1 MTALDIDK
9 RKLERLLSAVLGE
22 SVRLSS
28 AEPLGESSRQTPWRV
43 DVEVGGVRTSIL
55 LRMGE
60 GCSSNEVT
68 ALRAMQN
75 HPIPTP
81 RLLHWDPDGV
91 VLGAPVFVSEFIEGE
106 PLLDALTAGEPWAEE
121 MYIDT
126 VYGLQS
132 IKPGDLP
139 DGAAAQLETGNSA
152 LDVLEDAYK
161 DFAEPDGLIRRAY
174 SRLKETQPELPT
186 VRFSNGDL
194 WPENLLV
201 RDRALVGVIDWQH
214 AGFSDPIYEF
224 LLPFFLVPELRGRG
238 IEERYCERTGFDPRM
253 LHWYHGLEFFDSLRW
268 VLKTGEP
275 YMIHTADSLRGDLTR
290 WLA

>member
-1 MTALDIDK
+1 MTGLDIDK
-9 RKLERLLSAVLGE
+9 RKLERLLAAVLGE
-22 SVRLSS
+22 SVCLGS

-43 DVEVGGVRTSIL
+43 DVEVGGVPTSIL
-55 LRMGE
+55 LRLGE
-60 GCSSNEVT
+60 GCSNNEAT

-91 VLGAPVFVSEFIEGE
+91 ALGAPVFVSEFIQGE
-106 PLLDALTAGEPWAEE
+106 PLLDALKAGEPWAEE

-126 VYGLQS
+126 VCGLQS
-132 IKPGDLP
+132 IQTGDLP
-139 DGAAAQLETGNSA
+139 DGTVAQLKTGNTA
-152 LDVLEDAYK
+152 LDVLDDAYNN
-161 DFAEPDGLIRRAY
+161 FAEPDGLIHHAY
-174 SRLKETQPELPT
+174 SRLEETQPELPAA
-186 VRFSNGDL
+186 RFSNGDL

-201 RDRALVGVIDWQH
+201 RNRVLVGVIDWQH
-214 AGFSDPIYEF
+214 AGLSDPIYEF

-238 IEERYCERTGFDPRM
+238 IEQRYCARMGFDSRM

-275 YMIHTADSLRGDLTR
+275 YMIHTADSLRDDLTR